1 MENLYWEIENYSGTS
16 FSLFSEGQKIELE
29 KLTIK
34 DVEKAIDKKLI
45 VCPQNQN
52 PHLIVIAKVEK
63 NGQTF
68 YDNRKSRGSMRKC
81 YLIKN

>member
-1 MENLYWEIENYSGTS
+1 MEKLYFEIENYSGTS
-16 FSLFSEGQKIELE
+16 FCLLNEGQKIESE
-29 KLTIK
+29 KITIK
-34 DVEKAIDKKLI
+34 DVEKAIGKKLT
-45 VCPQNQN
+45 VCPQNEN

-68 YDNRKSRGSMRKC
+68 YDNRKNRGSMRKC